1 MFSLQTHEKFMQS
14 IAPRKMEPGFYQVH
28 WFNPKPISGF
38 PGMFG
43 MMHLSLESKNNQK
56 SFVRNGQEPL
66 SGGMVILPIG
76 REIKQVDEV
85 FAAVGAV
92 QGQGF
97 TGRYVFQGNTF
108 YKNSHTADF
117 AQATL
122 PE

>member
-14 IAPRKMEPGFYQVH
+14 IAPREMEPGFYQVH

-43 MMHLSLESKNNQK
+43 MMHLSLQSKNNQK

-66 SGGMVILPIG
+66 AGGMVILPIG

-85 FAAVGAV
+85 FSAVGAA

-97 TGRYVFQGNTF
+97 PTRRI
-108 YKNSHTADF
+108 
-117 AQATL
+117 L
-122 PE
+122 PKPRCRS